1 MLRSGEIEK
10 ANFILTR
17 EWKIVSRVVQ
27 GKKQA
32 REFGFRTAN
41 LNVRKFCNLRY
52 GVYSVRVFIK
62 DIDVSRE
69 FFGIANYGIKPTFDN
84 ESPIL
89 EVHIFDFNED
99 IYGKKIV
106 VSFMKFLRKE
116 KKFESIEK
124 LKEQIIKDIEVAK
137 KNE

>member
-1 MLRSGEIEK
+1 M
-10 ANFILTR
+10 
-17 EWKIVSRVVQ
+17 
-27 GKKQA
+27 
-32 REFGFRTAN
+32 
-41 LNVRKFCNLRY
+41 
-52 GVYSVRVFIK
+52 
-62 DIDVSRE
+62 
-69 FFGIANYGIKPTFDN
+69 
-84 ESPIL
+84 
-89 EVHIFDFNED
+89 HIFDFNED